1 MILLITFF
9 LATAGGV
16 FSRRAG
22 TALLTA
28 LQNGISS
35 YEFEPESLM
44 PLLLEGKLLH
54 AAKLV
59 MTVYGTTFSQNMDD
73 SDGIARKRP
82 GVWV

>member
-9 LATAGGV
+9 HATAGGV
-16 FSRRAG
+16 FYRRAG

-35 YEFEPESLM
+35 YKYELESLM
-44 PLLLEGKLLH
+44 PLLLEGKLLD